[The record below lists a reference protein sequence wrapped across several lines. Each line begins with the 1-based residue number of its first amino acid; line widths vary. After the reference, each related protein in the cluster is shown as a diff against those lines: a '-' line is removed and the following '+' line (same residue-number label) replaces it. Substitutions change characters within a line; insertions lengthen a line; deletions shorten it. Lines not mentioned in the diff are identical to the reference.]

1 MFSRLINSHAIFCYM
16 MADNK
21 NILLSLSDVN
31 NLELLQKL
39 IVQLNKDSKMSGLD
53 WYFDLTLKPEDL
65 FKSLEEKIRNTL
77 IEDPGLFSNLMYR
90 IDISEEH
97 IIKQSGFDLVET
109 TNNIALMIIKRE
121 WQKVWFRNKN
131 LPLE

>member
-1 MFSRLINSHAIFCYM
+1 M
-16 MADNK
+16 MTDKKK

-39 IVQLNKDSKMSGLD
+39 IVQLNKDSNMSGLD
-53 WYFDLTLKPEDL
+53 WYFDPTLRPEDL
-65 FKSLEEKIRNTL
+65 FNRLEEKIRNTL

-109 TNNIALMIIKRE
+109 TNKIALLILKRE